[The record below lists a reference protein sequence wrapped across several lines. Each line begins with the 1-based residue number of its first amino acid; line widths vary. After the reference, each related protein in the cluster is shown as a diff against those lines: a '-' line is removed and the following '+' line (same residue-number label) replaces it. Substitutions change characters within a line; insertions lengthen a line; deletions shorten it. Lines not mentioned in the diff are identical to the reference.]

1 VLFGTQNNQFNRH
14 LIMHLFSQ
22 KAIKTS

>member
-1 VLFGTQNNQFNRH
+1 
-14 LIMHLFSQ
+14 MHLFSQ